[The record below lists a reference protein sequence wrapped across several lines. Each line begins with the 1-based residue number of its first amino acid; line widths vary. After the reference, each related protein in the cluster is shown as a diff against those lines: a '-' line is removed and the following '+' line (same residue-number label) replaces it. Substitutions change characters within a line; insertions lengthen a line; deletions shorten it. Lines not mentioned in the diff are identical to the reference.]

1 MKRIQ
6 IAKYSYI
13 LTSAAIILIGCF
25 FLIRPETSLVTL
37 SRAVG
42 AVVLVSGLAK
52 LFGYFSNDAH
62 QIAFQFD
69 LALGAL
75 TALFSIV
82 ILLFPEQFAK
92 YLTMLVSIFVV
103 THALFT
109 VQNAVEAKRFGIRKW
124 WVLLIGAAA
133 AFLAGLAALLR
144 PSETNLFLMR
154 FVGVALILDGIQNI
168 IVAAITIYRKKTK

>member
-82 ILLFPEQFAK
+82 ILLSPEQFAK

-103 THALFT
+103 TNALFT

-124 WVLLIGAAA
+124 WVLLDRRCGCLPCRACRAAQA
-133 AFLAGLAALLR
+133 VGDQSFPDALCR
-144 PSETNLFLMR
+144 HRIDS
-154 FVGVALILDGIQNI
+154 
-168 IVAAITIYRKKTK
+168 

>member
-82 ILLFPEQFAK
+82 ILLSPEQFAK

-103 THALFT
+103 T
-109 VQNAVEAKRFGIRKW
+109 NARCRMRWKPSGSAFGN
-124 WVLLIGAAA
+124 G
-133 AFLAGLAALLR
+133 GY
-144 PSETNLFLMR
+144 S
-154 FVGVALILDGIQNI
+154 
-168 IVAAITIYRKKTK
+168 

>member
-103 THALFT
+103 TNALFT

-133 AFLAGLAALLR
+133 FLAGLAALLR

-154 FVGVALILDGIQNI
+154 FVGIALILDGIQNI

>member
-1 MKRIQ
+1 MKPIQ

-13 LTSAAIILIGCF
+13 ITSIAIVLIGCL

-42 AVVLVSGLAK
+42 AVILVSGLAK

-75 TALFSIV
+75 TVLLGIV
-82 ILLFPEQFAK
+82 ILLFPQQFSK
-92 YLTMLVSIFVV
+92 SLIILVSLFVIAN
-103 THALFT
+103 ALFT
-109 VQNAVEAKRFGIRKW
+109 LQNAVEARWFGIRKW

-133 AFLAGLAALLR
+133 ALVAGLVALLR
-144 PSETNLFLMR
+144 PMDTTLFLMR
-154 FVGVALILDGIQNI
+154 FTGVALILDGIQNI
-168 IVAAITIYRKKTK
+168 VVAAITIYRRR